1 MKTPLNSLT
10 AQRIGFGLGWPLLP
24 EDGRLPRAQDLARI
38 QQALVMILETE
49 PGERLMRP
57 DFGCGLR
64 RFLQQPNNG
73 ATRAQIEREVTD
85 SLKRWEPR
93 IELIEVRVQPDE
105 QVASALWIVVDYRLK
120 LDGRRDNLV
129 YPFALPS

>member
-1 MKTPLNSLT
+1 MNDDLVSR
-10 AQRIGFGLGWPLLP
+10 RIGFGLAWPMLP

-38 QQALVMILETE
+38 QQSLRMILATE

-73 ATRAQIEREVTD
+73 ATRAQIEAAVREAIQQ
-85 SLKRWEPR
+85 WEPR
-93 IELIEVRVQPDE
+93 VALVELRVEADAQH
-105 QVASALWIVVDYRLK
+105 ASAVWIAVDYRLK
-120 LDGRRDNLV
+120 LDGRRDSLV
-129 YPFALPS
+129 FPFLLE